1 MLHSHGIK
9 IEKSL
14 PPLSEFFR
22 DERISDSLISAAS
35 LEGYRQTSIA
45 EYLTVS
51 PATISRRI
59 KKFKDKQLLFDKIK
73 QQGLFW
79 SYSKDIE
86 YSEANDSLFIEQV
99 LKYGD
104 FLDLKKMFSLYGKR
118 AVKRIWIEKLVK
130 DTRFIKLN
138 YFLARIFFG
147 MDIEADFFKDGIS
160 DREQKLR
167 MLAS

>member
-1 MLHSHGIK
+1 MLQAHDIK
-9 IEKSL
+9 RGKDL

-22 DERISDSLISAAS
+22 DKKITDSLIAVAS
-35 LEGYRQTSIA
+35 LKGYRQIYIA
-45 EYLTVS
+45 KYLTVS
-51 PATISRRI
+51 PATITRRV
-59 KKFKDKQLLFDKIK
+59 KKTMAKQLLFYKIK

-86 YSEANDSLFIEQV
+86 YSEANDELIIEQV

-104 FLDLKKMFSLYGKR
+104 FIDLKKIFSLYGKR

-138 YFLARIFFG
+138 YFLARNFFG
-147 MDIEADFFKDGIS
+147 MDIEADFFKGGIS